1 MQKSSDKNTDTAALA
16 AQKLGDALL
25 LRNMYL
31 SSAESCTGGLIA
43 AAMTEISGSSRW
55 FERGY
60 ITYSN
65 AAKQQDLQVHPDTL
79 EQFGAVSEETAMAM
93 ASGAL
98 NASPNAHIAIATTG
112 IAGPT
117 GETPGKPIGMVCFG
131 FARRRQQGEGIV
143 AHAHTEVF
151 SGSRQD
157 VRAAATLFALEHAL
171 DLLSVPR

>member
-1 MQKSSDKNTDTAALA
+1 MQKSTDENTDAVVLA
-16 AQKLGDALL
+16 AQKLGSALL
-25 LRNMYL
+25 MRNMHL

-43 AAMTEISGSSRW
+43 AAITEISGSSQW
-55 FERGY
+55 FDRGY

-65 AAKQQDLQVHPDTL
+65 AAKQQDLQVHLDTL

-98 NASPNAHIAIATTG
+98 NASPDAHIAISTTG

-131 FARRRQQGEGIV
+131 FARRRQHGDGIV

-157 VRAAATLFALEHAL
+157 VREAATLFALEHAL
-171 DLLSVPR
+171 DLISVPH

>member
-1 MQKSSDKNTDTAALA
+1 MQINTDLSATEQV
-16 AQKLGDALL
+16 AQKLGKVLL
-25 LRNMYL
+25 THQMLL
-31 SSAESCTGGLIA
+31 ACAESCTGGLIGA
-43 AAMTEISGSSRW
+43 AVTAISGSSQW

-65 AAKQQDLQVHPDTL
+65 AAKEQDLHVHTETL

-93 ASGAL
+93 ATGVLSRCPGT
-98 NASPNAHIAIATTG
+98 HIAISTTG

-131 FARRRQQGEGIV
+131 FARREGDGIV

-151 SGSRQD
+151 SGSRQE
-157 VRAAATLFALEHAL
+157 VREAATLFALENAIEL
-171 DLLSVPR
+171 IVNNVPH